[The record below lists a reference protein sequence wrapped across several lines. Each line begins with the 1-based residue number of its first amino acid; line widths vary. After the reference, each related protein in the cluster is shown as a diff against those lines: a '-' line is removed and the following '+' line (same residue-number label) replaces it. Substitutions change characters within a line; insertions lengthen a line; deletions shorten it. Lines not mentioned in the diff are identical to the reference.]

1 MNIPNP
7 QDYAIREILAM
18 VASIVFVIWSRF
30 YAEFF
35 SIVGIHSPIRTKEA
49 YRKMGR
55 RLLQSMGK
63 MDSSR
68 VVLFRTSNGES
79 YVLGN
84 PSRDTKIS
92 VTYNF
97 TVDGFAKIPDYE
109 VKDRAFQVLLLVEQS
124 AGADKIYY
132 TNELKYDFLK
142 SFLFEYDIQAFCI
155 VKVLDETKR
164 RLYGFCIYTWSD
176 VKTVPNKPGMD
187 SLKDKEY
194 INFLSIYIK
203 EKYIE
208 IIQYSFM
215 EKLKRGLKLRRFNR
229 LNFLI

>member
-1 MNIPNP
+1 MNLFNP
-7 QDYAIREILAM
+7 QDYAIREFLAM
-18 VASIVFVIWSRF
+18 LASVFFVVWSRF

-35 SIVGIHSPIRTKEA
+35 SLIGIHSPIRTKDA

-55 RLLQSMGK
+55 RLLQSMGRL
-63 MDSSR
+63 DSSR

-79 YVLGN
+79 YILGN
-84 PSRDTKIS
+84 PSRETKIT

-109 VKDRAFQVLLLVEQS
+109 VRDRAFQVLLLVEQT
-124 AGADKIYY
+124 AGAEKIYY

-142 SFLFEYDIQAFCI
+142 SFLFEYDIQAFSI
-155 VKVLDETKR
+155 VKILDETKR

-176 VKTVPNKPGMD
+176 VKTIPNKTGTD
-187 SLKDKEY
+187 TLHDKEY

-215 EKLKRGLKLRRFNR
+215 EKMKRLFKMRRLKK
-229 LNFLI
+229 

>member
-1 MNIPNP
+1 MTFPNP

-18 VASIVFVIWSRF
+18 VVSLLFVLWSRF

-35 SIVGIHSPIRTKEA
+35 SLIGIHSPIRTKDA

-63 MDSSR
+63 LDSSR

-84 PSRDTKIS
+84 PSRDTVIR

-109 VKDRAFQVLLLVEQS
+109 IRDRAFQVLLLVEQS

-155 VKVLDETKR
+155 VKIMDEPKR
-164 RLYGFCIYTWSD
+164 RLYGFCVYTWSD
-176 VKTVPNKPGMD
+176 IKTVPNKTGTD
-187 SLKDKEY
+187 TLKDKEY
-194 INFLSIYIK
+194 IDYLSIYIK

-208 IIQYSFM
+208 IIQFSFI
-215 EKLKRGLKLRRFNR
+215 EKIKRGLILGRFKK
-229 LNFLI
+229 

>member
-109 VKDRAFQVLLLVEQS
+109 VK
-124 AGADKIYY
+124 
-132 TNELKYDFLK
+132 NELKYDFLK